1 MRQADS
7 IAWLRQ
13 FQKVMQS
20 NRGSLTPSG
29 KTKKEVEKMKDYEFY
44 DLIKKAI
51 LKNPDSF
58 RAVPIQE
65 TMKETKESEAKN
77 EKDKS

>member
-1 MRQADS
+1 
-7 IAWLRQ
+7 
-13 FQKVMQS
+13 MQS

-29 KTKKEVEKMKDYEFY
+29 KTKEKKEVEKMKQYEFY
-44 DLIKKAI
+44 EAIKKAI

-65 TMKETKESEAKN
+65 TRKETKESEAKN
-77 EKDKS
+77 EKNKS

>member
-1 MRQADS
+1 
-7 IAWLRQ
+7 
-13 FQKVMQS
+13 
-20 NRGSLTPSG
+20 
-29 KTKKEVEKMKDYEFY
+29 MKDYEFY

-65 TMKETKESEAKN
+65 TIKETKESEAKN